1 MTGSQGTLIQ
11 QWSLGTTA
19 FLSCLLLLLHLAA
32 GLLAAIL
39 CPEMLL
45 SSTYQGDHCTPRG
58 SNSSYLLPANCKDAK
73 GMRMTVDKGVCL
85 TRGGQWFSSVFTA
98 NSAFMQDI
106 AIYSCLIF
114 SLRLQ
119 LPL

>member
-11 QWSLGTTA
+11 QWSLRTTT
-19 FLSCLLLLLHLAA
+19 FLACLLLLLHLAA
-32 GLLAAIL
+32 GLLAAFL

-45 SSTYQGDHCTPRG
+45 ARTYQGDHCTPRG

-85 TRGGQWFSSVFTA
+85 TRGEGDLVSLSH
-98 NSAFMQDI
+98 
-106 AIYSCLIF
+106 
-114 SLRLQ
+114 LRLSAH
-119 LPL
+119 